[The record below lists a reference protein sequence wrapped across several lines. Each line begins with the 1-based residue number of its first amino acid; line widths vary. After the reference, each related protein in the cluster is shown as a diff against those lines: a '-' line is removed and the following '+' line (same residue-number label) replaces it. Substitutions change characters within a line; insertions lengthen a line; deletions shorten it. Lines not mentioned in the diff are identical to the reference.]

1 MSIKKDPKFD
11 ALFKAILAL
20 ESIDEAY
27 DFFDD
32 LCTMAEVSEMRD
44 RFEVAGLLLEGKTY
58 AQIENETNMSSATIS
73 RVNRCIQYGPG
84 AYRLAHH
91 RIKPKRA

>member
-1 MSIKKDPKFD
+1 MVIKKDSKFD
-11 ALFKAILAL
+11 ALFKSVLAL
-20 ESIDEAY
+20 ENLDEAY
-27 DFFDD
+27 AFFDD
-32 LCTMAEVSEMRD
+32 LCTMAEITEMRD

-58 AQIENETNMSSATIS
+58 AQIENETTMSSATIS

-84 AYRLAHH
+84 GYRLAHD